1 MMLCLLSL
9 QNVRYRTMAL
19 VTCRECSAQIS
30 LEAVSCPRCGC
41 PSPQTQPKARTL
53 PAGAKRWSAFYA
65 ISITIGVLIAGYIY
79 LIAFDEFSETRLVQI
94 TPVWFFPIVFGY
106 YGFVAQRMAAK
117 LPESGFDRVANLLFS
132 IIKETQG
139 SVGKLFGL
147 VVHAPFIIVKS
158 KRPILVA
165 FGGAAIWAVMLFV
178 FFTFIFPK
186 L

>member
-1 MMLCLLSL
+1 
-9 QNVRYRTMAL
+9 MAI
-19 VTCRECSAQIS
+19 VTCRECSAPIS
-30 LEAVSCPRCGC
+30 SEAVSCPRCGC
-41 PSPQTQPKARTL
+41 PSPQPQPKAQPL
-53 PAGAKRWSAFYA
+53 PAGAKRWSTFYA

-117 LPESGFDRVANLLFS
+117 LPESGFDRVANLLFF
-132 IIKETQG
+132 IIRETQG

-158 KRPILVA
+158 KRPMLVA

>member
-1 MMLCLLSL
+1 
-9 QNVRYRTMAL
+9 
-19 VTCRECSAQIS
+19 
-30 LEAVSCPRCGC
+30 
-41 PSPQTQPKARTL
+41 
-53 PAGAKRWSAFYA
+53 
-65 ISITIGVLIAGYIY
+65 

-106 YGFVAQRMAAK
+106 YVFVAQRMAAI

-158 KRPILVA
+158 KRPMLVA

>member
-1 MMLCLLSL
+1 
-9 QNVRYRTMAL
+9 
-19 VTCRECSAQIS
+19 
-30 LEAVSCPRCGC
+30 
-41 PSPQTQPKARTL
+41 
-53 PAGAKRWSAFYA
+53 
-65 ISITIGVLIAGYIY
+65 

-132 IIKETQG
+132 IIQETQG

-158 KRPILVA
+158 KRPMLVA